1 MEAKRKRNNF
11 IILLLLLVLAAGMA
25 AVPKLMRRETVETG
39 DTSSILSAKV
49 KRGSIRTTITGGGTL
64 TDGEGT
70 VISAPHGVEITEFLV
85 NNGDMVEAGQPIAA
99 VDMLSV
105 QTTLQTLQKNLD
117 YIARQMKLNPRR
129 VGSSYIKAV
138 NAGRVKAVYA
148 KAEDQVTEVIS
159 RYGALAVVS
168 LDGLMALQLETTSDV
183 RPAENVT
190 VRLPDGTE
198 KPGRV
203 NAG

>member
-39 DTSSILSAKV
+39 DTSSILSARV

-85 NNGDMVEAGQPIAA
+85 NNGDMVEAG
-99 VDMLSV
+99 
-105 QTTLQTLQKNLD
+105 
-117 YIARQMKLNPRR
+117 
-129 VGSSYIKAV
+129 
-138 NAGRVKAVYA
+138 
-148 KAEDQVTEVIS
+148 
-159 RYGALAVVS
+159 
-168 LDGLMALQLETTSDV
+168 
-183 RPAENVT
+183 
-190 VRLPDGTE
+190 
-198 KPGRV
+198 
-203 NAG
+203 